1 MDIKVLERWCDEG
14 RVAIRKIRI
23 KKEKKGGLCT
33 KEDYDPVINCFTE
46 CLKQNDCYSS
56 AYEYRGN
63 AYLEQGEYDK
73 AIADYT
79 KLISLTFQF
88 SLLDYNESEVAE
100 YYVLRGDAYV
110 KKNEQKKAFHD
121 YNKAIESCSNLIDKI
136 TKGEWRKITRDPH
149 RESQWDF
156 CRVYLTRGKIYVRK
170 KEYNKAIADYN
181 SAIKIDPTDSSY
193 YFEKGKVHFEKK
205 EYDKAIADYTKAI
218 EVGKG
223 DASSFM
229 DYPSSFFSQGGFRED
244 GYMCLGDAYSQK
256 GERDK
261 AVAAYIKAAE
271 GLCSSGYLCV
281 MTRREPYKE
290 SGFYKKVQECIQK
303 AKCLGGKISNE
314 FLEHLKRP
322 KDFLF
327 NKTARE

>member
-1 MDIKVLERWCDEG
+1 MDMKDMKVLKRWCDEG
-14 RVAIRKIRI
+14 RVARNKIWEI
-23 KKEKKGGLCT
+23 KEKGSLCT

-88 SLLDYNESEVAE
+88 SLLDYNESEVAG

-136 TKGEWRKITRDPH
+136 TKGEWRKLIRDPH
-149 RESQWDF
+149 QGSRWAF
-156 CRVYLTRGKIYVRK
+156 RCVYLTRGKIYVRK
-170 KEYNKAIADYN
+170 KEYDKAIADCN
-181 SAIKIDPTDSSY
+181 SAIKIGPKDSY
-193 YFEKGKVHFEKK
+193 PYIERGKVYFKKK

-218 EVGKG
+218 KINGIF
-223 DASSFM
+223 SSVFFG
-229 DYPSSFFSQGGFRED
+229 SEFSQESTQHED
-244 GYMCLGDAYSQK
+244 VYVCLGDMYSQK
-256 GERDK
+256 KECNK
-261 AVAAYIKAAE
+261 AIAAYIKAAE
-271 GLCSSGYLCV
+271 SFCWSGSL
-281 MTRREPYKE
+281 REGTAGPPYKE
-290 SGFYKKVQECIQK
+290 SRYYKKVRECMQK
-303 AKCLGGKISNE
+303 VKCLGGKISNKFLKNILYE
-314 FLEHLKRP
+314 F
-322 KDFLF
+322 D
-327 NKTARE
+327 